1 MATLL
6 MADGREFPITKPLT
20 LAAMQSYVGGY
31 IEIVRI
37 GGSLDALEILILDE
51 DGRGKAKP
59 LNLEATRLYRGDP
72 PRHGGIIVGDVIR
85 CICTHMGTE
94 DEAYS

>member
-20 LAAMQSYVGGY
+20 LAGMQSYVGGY
-31 IEIVRI
+31 IEVVTI
-37 GGSLDALEILILDE
+37 GGTPDAREILIVDE
-51 DGRGKAKP
+51 DGHGRGKS
-59 LNLEATRLYRGDP
+59 LNVEATRLYRGHP
-72 PRHGGIIVGDVIR
+72 PRHDGVIVGDAIR

-94 DEAYS
+94 DEAYA